1 MKNFKILLATILLV
15 LLMTICCGCKKEN
28 NPEEMRVFYES
39 YATEYNVVS
48 ENNNETV
55 VSVNA
60 PDFGKV
66 ILEWSKESNN
76 KELTLEEL
84 EKAVEKYSEYQKDY
98 QFTVETLSEE
108 NIKENFIDQVVYDMM
123 TTSMAEITIEEGAER

>member
-1 MKNFKILLATILLV
+1 MKKIKILLALISLV
-15 LLMTICCGCKKEN
+15 LLMTICCSCKKEN
-28 NPEEMRVFYES
+28 KAEEMRDFYES

-48 ENNNETV
+48 EENNETV

-66 ILEWSKESNN
+66 ILEWSKESNS

-84 EKAVEKYSEYQKDY
+84 EKAVEKYPEYQKDY

-108 NIKENFIDQVVYDMM
+108 NIKETFIDQVVYDMM
-123 TTSMAEITIEEGAER
+123 KTSLAEITIEEGEEK

>member
-1 MKNFKILLATILLV
+1 MKNFKILLATIPLV
-15 LLMTICCGCKKEN
+15 LLMTICCSCKKEN
-28 NPEEMRVFYES
+28 KAEEMRDFYQS
-39 YATEYNVVS
+39 YATEYDVVS
-48 ENNNETV
+48 EENNKTV

-108 NIKENFIDQVVYDMM
+108 KIKENFIDQVVYDMM
-123 TTSMAEITIEEGAER
+123 ITSMAEITIEEGAER

>member
-1 MKNFKILLATILLV
+1 MKKSKILFTAIFLL
-15 LLMTICCGCKKEN
+15 LLMAICCSCKKEN
-28 NPEEMRVFYES
+28 KAEEMRQFYQS
-39 YATEYNVVS
+39 YATEYNVIS
-48 ENNNETV
+48 EENDETV

-98 QFTVETLSEE
+98 QFTVETFSEE
-108 NIKENFIDQVVYDMM
+108 NIKETFIDQVVYDMM
-123 TTSMAEITIEEGAER
+123 KISLAEITIEEGAKG

>member
-98 QFTVETLSEE
+98 QFTVETFSEE
-108 NIKENFIDQVVYDMM
+108 NIKETFIDQVVYDMM

>member
-1 MKNFKILLATILLV
+1 MKIFKILLATIPLV
-15 LLMTICCGCKKEN
+15 LLMTICCSCKKEN
-28 NPEEMRVFYES
+28 KAEEMRDFYQS
-39 YATEYNVVS
+39 YATEYDVVS
-48 ENNNETV
+48 EDNNETV

-76 KELTLEEL
+76 KELTLEEM

-108 NIKENFIDQVVYDMM
+108 NIKETFIDQVVYDMM
-123 TTSMAEITIEEGAER
+123 KTSMAEIAMEEGAEG

>member
-1 MKNFKILLATILLV
+1 MKIFKILLATIPLV
-15 LLMTICCGCKKEN
+15 LLMTICCSCKKEN
-28 NPEEMRVFYES
+28 KAEEMRDFYQS
-39 YATEYNVVS
+39 YATEYDVVS
-48 ENNNETV
+48 EDNNETV

-76 KELTLEEL
+76 KELTLEEM

-108 NIKENFIDQVVYDMM
+108 NIKETFIDQVVYDMM
-123 TTSMAEITIEEGAER
+123 KTSMAEIAMEEGADG

>member
-1 MKNFKILLATILLV
+1 
-15 LLMTICCGCKKEN
+15 MTICCSCKKEN
-28 NPEEMRVFYES
+28 KAEEMRDFYES

-48 ENNNETV
+48 EENNETV

-66 ILEWSKESNN
+66 ILEWSKESNS

-84 EKAVEKYSEYQKDY
+84 EKAVEKYPEYQKDY

-108 NIKENFIDQVVYDMM
+108 NIKETFIDQVVYDMM
-123 TTSMAEITIEEGAER
+123 KTSLAEITIEEGEEK